1 METPLAG
8 NSSKEDATLGEVV
21 EATFY
26 MKLMGIV
33 MYLLNKQLDMCSVVN
48 QRSQVMVRPTK
59 LYWKATKHVLR
70 YLKGTTRDGWWYK

>member
-33 MYLLNKQLDMCSVVN
+33 MYLLNKQLDMCS
-48 QRSQVMVRPTK
+48 
-59 LYWKATKHVLR
+59 
-70 YLKGTTRDGWWYK
+70 